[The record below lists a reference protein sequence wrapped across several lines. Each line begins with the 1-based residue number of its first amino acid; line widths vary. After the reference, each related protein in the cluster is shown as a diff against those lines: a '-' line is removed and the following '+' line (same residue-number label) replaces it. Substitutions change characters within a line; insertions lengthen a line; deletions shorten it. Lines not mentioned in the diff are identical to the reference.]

1 MKKRLLSLLLIL
13 CLCAALLPAAVF
25 AEDNVIELNQKKLET
40 LLGNA
45 SLINASSFAYS
56 YKNPLPAGSYR
67 LADDVITL
75 KASIVIKGNVTLDL
89 NGNRIEMH
97 GTDALCSAIRVIG
110 ENASLTLTDSSE
122 GKTGKIIGF
131 RTGDREIDE
140 KNVSA
145 MGGGVYVND
154 GSFIMN
160 GGTIDSC
167 SGNYSGGG
175 VYLTNAASFT
185 MSGGAIQACEAKYHD
200 GGGVYIGDGC
210 TFIMEGGAI
219 DSCKSSSGSAGGVYA
234 AGTFIMSGGE
244 IRSCHTEDGT
254 PADGGGVF
262 IAPNGRFEMSGGS
275 IENCYTGSSGKGGGV
290 YVGGTFTM
298 TGGTIKNNVVNKNW
312 GGEGA
317 GVYVANGAN
326 ATLIEANIT
335 DNKRT
340 SFRNSRPVLNDS
352 DAVTDNI
359 SSADGVE
366 WKEYTSSIDPD
377 YPLISIL
384 PVLAKD
390 LPFADVKSGDWFYN
404 DVKYAYETG
413 LMTGTSA
420 DAFSPEAPVT
430 RGMVMTILARREG
443 VRTDRYT
450 PWYAAGCEWAKA
462 NGISDGSNPEAPV
475 TREQLAAMLYRY
487 AALKGR
493 DLTAGENLN
502 FTDASDVSAYALP
515 ALQWATGEKILT
527 GSNGALNPQA
537 TATRAHLAAI
547 LHRYFG

>member
-13 CLCAALLPAAVF
+13 CLCAALLPVTALAAETTVTNE
-25 AEDNVIELNQKKLET
+25 EDLRTALSKGGTVKLG
-40 LLGNA
+40 GN
-45 SLINASSFAYS
+45 IN
-56 YKNPLPAGSYR
+56 
-67 LADDVITL
+67 LAAALEINN
-75 KASIVIKGNVTLDL
+75 IVTLDL
-89 NGNRIEMH
+89 NGHEIAR
-97 GTDALCSAIRVIG
+97 G
-110 ENASLTLTDSSE
+110 EYVGEINAVNIKDGGHLTLTDSSNGSGAISNFDGSVHVLAGGTFTMNGGRLLE
-122 GKTGKIIGF
+122 GIARGSGNRARGGGVLVDEGGLFVMNGGSIESC
-131 RTGDREIDE
+131 RANGD
-140 KNVSA
+140 
-145 MGGGVYVND
+145 GGGVYVN
-154 GSFIMN
+154 GIFRMT
-160 GGTIDSC
+160 GGTIYNC
-167 SGNYSGGG
+167 GTEEA
-175 VYLTNAASFT
+175 VY
-185 MSGGAIQACEAKYHD
+185 
-200 GGGVYIGDGC
+200 
-210 TFIMEGGAI
+210 
-219 DSCKSSSGSAGGVYA
+219 
-234 AGTFIMSGGE
+234 
-244 IRSCHTEDGT
+244 DGT
-254 PADGGGVF
+254 HGDGGGVF
-262 IAPNGRFEMSGGS
+262 IASNGTFEMSGGS
-275 IENCYTGSSGKGGGV
+275 IENCYTSRFGKGGGV

-298 TGGTIKNNVVNKNW
+298 TGGMIKNNAVNKACVED
-312 GGEGA
+312 GAEGA

-340 SFRNSRPVLNDS
+340 SFSKGRPVLNDS

-384 PVLAKD
+384 PALAKD
-390 LPFADVKSGDWFYN
+390 LPFTDVTSTDWFYS

-413 LMTGTSA
+413 LMTGTAA

-443 VRTDRYT
+443 IRTDRYT

-537 TATRAHLAAI
+537 TATRAQLAAI

>member
-13 CLCAALLPAAVF
+13 CLCAALLPVTALAAETIVTNE
-25 AEDNVIELNQKKLET
+25 EDLRTALSKGGTVKLGENIELAAALE
-40 LLGNA
+40 
-45 SLINASSFAYS
+45 IN
-56 YKNPLPAGSYR
+56 N
-67 LADDVITL
+67 T
-75 KASIVIKGNVTLDL
+75 VTLDL
-89 NGNRIEMH
+89 NGYEITRANPTGSVTGSIN
-97 GTDALCSAIRVIG
+97 AVNIG
-110 ENASLTLTDSSE
+110 NGGHLTLTDSSN
-122 GKTGKIIGF
+122 GSRAISDFDGSVHVLAGGTFTMNGG
-131 RTGDREIDE
+131 RLLAGRALGGDIRARGGGVLVDKDGLFVMNGGSIESCLANGD
-140 KNVSA
+140 
-145 MGGGVYVND
+145 GGGVYVN
-154 GSFIMN
+154 GMFRMT
-160 GGTIDSC
+160 GGTIC
-167 SGNYSGGG
+167 NCG
-175 VYLTNAASFT
+175 TEEAS
-185 MSGGAIQACEAKYHD
+185 Y
-200 GGGVYIGDGC
+200 
-210 TFIMEGGAI
+210 
-219 DSCKSSSGSAGGVYA
+219 
-234 AGTFIMSGGE
+234 
-244 IRSCHTEDGT
+244 DGT
-254 PADGGGVF
+254 NGDGGGVF

-275 IENCYTGSSGKGGGV
+275 IENCYIGHKGKGGGV

-298 TGGTIKNNVVNKNW
+298 TGGMIKNNVVNKAW

-317 GVYVANGAN
+317 GVYVADGAT
-326 ATLIEANIT
+326 ATLIPENIT
-335 DNKRT
+335 GNTKKG
-340 SFRNSRPVLNDS
+340 SSE
-352 DAVTDNI
+352 TDNI
-359 SSADGVE
+359 VGSYEKYIPPVDP
-366 WKEYTSSIDPD
+366 IDPD

-384 PVLAKD
+384 PALAKD
-390 LPFADVKSGDWFYN
+390 LPFTDVTSTDWFYS

-413 LMTGTSA
+413 LMTGTSGT
-420 DAFSPEAPVT
+420 AFSPEAPVT

-443 VRTDRYT
+443 IRTDRYT

>member
-13 CLCAALLPAAVF
+13 CLCAALLPVTALAAETTV
-25 AEDNVIELNQKKLET
+25 ANETDLRNALSTGGTVKLGKNIELT
-40 LLGNA
+40 YALG
-45 SLINASSFAYS
+45 IN
-56 YKNPLPAGSYR
+56 N
-67 LADDVITL
+67 T
-75 KASIVIKGNVTLDL
+75 VTLDL
-89 NGNRIEMH
+89 NGYEITRAEST
-97 GTDALCSAIRVIG
+97 GSATGSINAVNIG
-110 ENASLTLTDSSE
+110 NGGHLTLTDSSN
-122 GKTGKIIGF
+122 GSGAISNFDGSVHVLAGGTFTMNGG
-131 RTGDREIDE
+131 RLLAGAASGGDNR
-140 KNVSA
+140 A
-145 MGGGVYVND
+145 QGGGVLVD
-154 GSFIMN
+154 EGGLFVMN
-160 GGTIDSC
+160 GGSIENC
-167 SGNYSGGG
+167 WANG
-175 VYLTNAASFT
+175 
-185 MSGGAIQACEAKYHD
+185 D
-200 GGGVYIGDGC
+200 GGGIYVN
-210 TFIMEGGAI
+210 
-219 DSCKSSSGSAGGVYA
+219 
-234 AGTFIMSGGE
+234 GTFRMTGGT
-244 IRSCHTEDGT
+244 IRNCEASEAVYQGT
-254 PADGGGVF
+254 HGYGGGVF
-262 IAPNGRFEMSGGS
+262 IAPNGTFEMSGGS
-275 IENCYTGSSGKGGGV
+275 IENCKAVGRWQDGKGGGV
-290 YVGGTFTM
+290 YVGGTFSM
-298 TGGTIKNNVVNKNW
+298 TGGEIKNCKAY
-312 GGEGA
+312 GSGA
-317 GVYVANGAN
+317 GIYVADGVT
-326 ATLIEANIT
+326 ATLIPENIT
-335 DNKRT
+335 GNTKWG
-340 SFRNSRPVLNDS
+340 SSE
-352 DAVTDNI
+352 TDNI
-359 SSADGVE
+359 VGSYEKYIPPVDP
-366 WKEYTSSIDPD
+366 IDPD

-443 VRTDRYT
+443 IRTDRYT

-537 TATRAHLAAI
+537 PATRAHLAAI

>member
-13 CLCAALLPAAVF
+13 CLCAALLPAAVS
-25 AEDNVIELNQKKLET
+25 AEDNVIELNQTKLDG
-40 LLGNA
+40 LLGEATQVNPN
-45 SLINASSFAYS
+45 LNAYS
-56 YKNPLPAGSYR
+56 YENPLPAGSYR
-67 LADDVITL
+67 LAYDVVL
-75 KASIVIKGNVTLDL
+75 RASIVIEGNVTLDL
-89 NGNRIEMH
+89 NGKSITRDLKYSC
-97 GTDALCSAIRVIG
+97 GAFRVIG
-110 ENASLTLTDSSE
+110 KDASLTLMDSSE
-122 GKTGKIIGF
+122 KQSGAIDLFGG
-131 RTGDREIDE
+131 GD
-140 KNVSA
+140 A
-145 MGGGVYVND
+145 FPLGGGVYVD
-154 GSFIMN
+154 GGSFIMD

-167 SGNYSGGG
+167 AGMKGGGG
-175 VYLTNAASFT
+175 VYLTNDASFT
-185 MSGGAIQACEAKYHD
+185 MNAGTIKGCTAQERAS
-200 GGGVYIGDGC
+200 GGGVYVNSGC
-210 TFIMEGGAI
+210 TFMMEGGAI
-219 DSCKSSSGSAGGVYA
+219 DSCISSMNAGGGVYA

-254 PADGGGVF
+254 SADGGGVYV
-262 IAPNGRFEMSGGS
+262 ASSGMFEMSGGS
-275 IENCYTGSSGKGGGV
+275 IEGCCAWINGGGV
-290 YVGGTFTM
+290 YVNTNGTFKM
-298 TGGTIKNNVVNKNW
+298 SGGTIRNNRLNERW
-312 GGEGA
+312 GQEGA
-317 GVYVANGAN
+317 GVYVANGAT
-326 ATLIEANIT
+326 ATLIPENIT
-335 DNKRT
+335 GNTKKG
-340 SFRNSRPVLNDS
+340 SGE
-352 DAVTDNI
+352 TDNI
-359 SSADGVE
+359 VGSYE
-366 WKEYTSSIDPD
+366 EYIPPVDPIDPD

-384 PVLAKD
+384 PALAKD
-390 LPFADVKSGDWFYN
+390 LPFADVTSADWFYS

-413 LMTGTSA
+413 LMTGTAS

-443 VRTDRYT
+443 IRTDRYT

-537 TATRAHLAAI
+537 PATRAHLAAI

>member
-1 MKKRLLSLLLIL
+1 MKKRLLSLILIL
-13 CLCAALLPAAVF
+13 CLCAALLPAAVS
-25 AEDNVIELNQKKLET
+25 AEDNVIELNQTELDR
-40 LLGNA
+40 LLGEATQVKPN
-45 SLINASSFAYS
+45 LNAYS
-56 YKNPLPAGSYR
+56 YENPLPAGSYR
-67 LADDVITL
+67 LADDVVL
-75 KASIVIKGNVTLDL
+75 WASIVIKGNVTLDL
-89 NGNRIEMH
+89 NGRHIRKN
-97 GTDALCSAIRVIG
+97 DLALCSAIRVIG
-110 ENASLTLTDSSE
+110 ENASLTLTDSSKE
-122 GKTGKIIGF
+122 QSGAIDSFGGGDAF
-131 RTGDREIDE
+131 RL
-140 KNVSA
+140 
-145 MGGGVYVND
+145 GGGVYVEG
-154 GSFIMN
+154 GSFIMD
-160 GGTIDSC
+160 GGTIYQS
-167 SGNYSGGG
+167 YAVTSGGG

-244 IRSCHTEDGT
+244 IRSCHTEDGE
-254 PADGGGVF
+254 PADGGGVYV
-262 IAPNGRFEMSGGS
+262 ATSGKFEMSGGS

-340 SFRNSRPVLNDS
+340 SFRDGRPVLNDS

-384 PVLAKD
+384 PALAKD
-390 LPFADVKSGDWFYN
+390 LPFTDVTSTDWFYS

-420 DAFSPEAPVT
+420 DAFSPGAPVT
-430 RGMVMTILARREG
+430 RGMVMTILVRREG
-443 VRTDRYT
+443 IRTDRYT

-537 TATRAHLAAI
+537 TATRAQLAAI

>member
-1 MKKRLLSLLLIL
+1 MNGGSIENCWANGDGGGIYVNGTFRMTGGTIRNCETSE
-13 CLCAALLPAAVF
+13 AVY
-25 AEDNVIELNQKKLET
+25 Q
-40 LLGNA
+40 G
-45 SLINASSFAYS
+45 
-56 YKNPLPAGSYR
+56 
-67 LADDVITL
+67 
-75 KASIVIKGNVTLDL
+75 
-89 NGNRIEMH
+89 MH
-97 GTDALCSAIRVIG
+97 G
-110 ENASLTLTDSSE
+110 N
-122 GKTGKIIGF
+122 
-131 RTGDREIDE
+131 
-140 KNVSA
+140 
-145 MGGGVYVND
+145 GGGVYV
-154 GSFIMN
+154 
-160 GGTIDSC
+160 
-167 SGNYSGGG
+167 
-175 VYLTNAASFT
+175 A
-185 MSGGAIQACEAKYHD
+185 
-200 GGGVYIGDGC
+200 
-210 TFIMEGGAI
+210 
-219 DSCKSSSGSAGGVYA
+219 SSGK
-234 AGTFIMSGGE
+234 
-244 IRSCHTEDGT
+244 
-254 PADGGGVF
+254 
-262 IAPNGRFEMSGGS
+262 FEMSGGS
-275 IENCYTGSSGKGGGV
+275 IENCYTSRFGKGGGV

-298 TGGTIKNNVVNKNW
+298 TGGMIKNNAVNKACVED
-312 GGEGA
+312 GAEGA

-340 SFRNSRPVLNDS
+340 SFRDGRPVLNDS

-384 PVLAKD
+384 PALAKD
-390 LPFADVKSGDWFYN
+390 LPFTDVTSTDWFYN

-413 LMTGTSA
+413 LMTGTAS

-443 VRTDRYT
+443 IRTDRYT

>member
-290 YVGGTFTM
+290 YVGGKFTM
-298 TGGTIKNNVVNKNW
+298 TGGMIKNNEVNKAW

-317 GVYVANGAN
+317 GVYVANGAT
-326 ATLIEANIT
+326 ATLIPENIT
-335 DNKRT
+335 GNKK
-340 SFRNSRPVLNDS
+340 S
-352 DAVTDNI
+352 DGT
-359 SSADGVE
+359 ADDIAGPGG
-366 WKEYTSSIDPD
+366 YTVYEPDTEIPD

-384 PVLAKD
+384 PALAKD
-390 LPFADVKSGDWFYN
+390 LPFMDVTSADWFYD

-420 DAFSPEAPVT
+420 DTFSPGAPVT

-443 VRTDRYT
+443 IRTDRYT

-475 TREQLAAMLYRY
+475 IREQLAAMLYRY

-537 TATRAHLAAI
+537 PATRAHLAAI